1 MKFFGKI
8 FIFSLIFNIILCI
21 PVCQISNSPPEK
33 LEIDETKTINPII
46 FSGKSYNSINVE
58 NKIILTE
65 NTANYLNIVH
75 SGYYDDDEY
84 CPEDFVIPKQE
95 DYQELI
101 NKLGSKAYSVLTEEN
116 GLNMEKGKYYLTNTK
131 GSDTFGKM
139 LLYIDKDTE
148 TLKFEEQTPF
158 NVVIRCMLKIPKTNF
173 VGPFT
178 SRDIDFNEQITIKTN
193 NKYLNGYLW
202 KIDDDILKTETITY
216 TFTKSRE
223 HKLEFW
229 GKYING
235 TDIYLCDIIYVNKK
249 PVSN

>member
-46 FSGKSYNSINVE
+46 FSDKSYNSINVG

-65 NTANYLNIVH
+65 NTANDLNTVH

-101 NKLGSKAYSVLTEEN
+101 NKLGSKAYSVLTDEN
-116 GLNMEKGKYYLTNTK
+116 GLNMEKGKYYLKNTK

-148 TLKFEEQTPF
+148 TLKFEEQLLL
-158 NVVIRCMLKIPKTNF
+158 MLLLD
-173 VGPFT
+173 V
-178 SRDIDFNEQITIKTN
+178 
-193 NKYLNGYLW
+193 
-202 KIDDDILKTETITY
+202 
-216 TFTKSRE
+216 
-223 HKLEFW
+223 
-229 GKYING
+229 
-235 TDIYLCDIIYVNKK
+235 C
-249 PVSN
+249 

>member
-46 FSGKSYNSINVE
+46 FSDKSYNSINVE

-65 NTANYLNIVH
+65 NTANYLNTVH

-84 CPEDFVIPKQE
+84 CLEDFVIPKQE

-101 NKLGSKAYSVLTEEN
+101 NKLGSKAYSVLTDEN

-131 GSDTFGKM
+131 GSDTPRKM

-178 SRDIDFNEQITIKTN
+178 SRDIDLNEQITIKTN

-202 KIDDDILKTETITY
+202 KI
-216 TFTKSRE
+216 
-223 HKLEFW
+223 
-229 GKYING
+229 
-235 TDIYLCDIIYVNKK
+235 
-249 PVSN
+249 

>member
-46 FSGKSYNSINVE
+46 FSDKSYNSINVE

-101 NKLGSKAYSVLTEEN
+101 
-116 GLNMEKGKYYLTNTK
+116 
-131 GSDTFGKM
+131 
-139 LLYIDKDTE
+139 
-148 TLKFEEQTPF
+148 
-158 NVVIRCMLKIPKTNF
+158 
-173 VGPFT
+173 
-178 SRDIDFNEQITIKTN
+178 
-193 NKYLNGYLW
+193 
-202 KIDDDILKTETITY
+202 
-216 TFTKSRE
+216 
-223 HKLEFW
+223 
-229 GKYING
+229 IN
-235 TDIYLCDIIYVNKK
+235 
-249 PVSN
+249 